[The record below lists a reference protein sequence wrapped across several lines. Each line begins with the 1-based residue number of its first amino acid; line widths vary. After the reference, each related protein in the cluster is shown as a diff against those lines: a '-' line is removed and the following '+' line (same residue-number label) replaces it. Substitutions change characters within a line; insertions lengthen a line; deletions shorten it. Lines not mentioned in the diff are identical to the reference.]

1 MKNISVRLFEVALFI
16 FAFSVVMTM
25 FLFTSGDE
33 ENTIGGF
40 TYGFYLLPLY
50 AVNLIIAIVY
60 IKRLNFTGI
69 NASVVLWLIIAFFNV
84 LFISSNKAVD
94 IIRVS
99 IWPTSFFSAYLL
111 AINNKRTLDIL
122 TKLFFIIFVFSLYF
136 FWQGKLF
143 QSAFGG
149 GMEAATNAI
158 YCLVTV
164 VPFLMFLKKKWLRL
178 VLLLIVFVSTVFSS
192 KRGATII
199 MMIAL
204 IPTMNSVFTGM
215 KNKRLKRTLIVV
227 IGVIIVF
234 VLYAVANTYVS
245 GRLLDRFNSI
255 EETGGSGRQLIWE
268 NTMENFRTSSFSG
281 QLFGHGPRG
290 VQQLGM
296 ATAAHNDFLEVL
308 YDYGI
313 LGLIVYLSI
322 HVHLIRRTIRL
333 KKTNNPLFWSFFTMY
348 IIFFVMSMVS
358 ILIPQQRYL
367 IYMAVYWGCLEGY
380 NYNVKLDNN
389 N

>member
-1 MKNISVRLFEVALFI
+1 
-16 FAFSVVMTM
+16 
-25 FLFTSGDE
+25 
-33 ENTIGGF
+33 
-40 TYGFYLLPLY
+40 
-50 AVNLIIAIVY
+50 
-60 IKRLNFTGI
+60 
-69 NASVVLWLIIAFFNV
+69 
-84 LFISSNKAVD
+84 
-94 IIRVS
+94 
-99 IWPTSFFSAYLL
+99 
-111 AINNKRTLDIL
+111 
-122 TKLFFIIFVFSLYF
+122 
-136 FWQGKLF
+136 
-143 QSAFGG
+143 
-149 GMEAATNAI
+149 
-158 YCLVTV
+158 
-164 VPFLMFLKKKWLRL
+164 
-178 VLLLIVFVSTVFSS
+178 
-192 KRGATII
+192 
-199 MMIAL
+199 
-204 IPTMNSVFTGM
+204 
-215 KNKRLKRTLIVV
+215 
-227 IGVIIVF
+227 
-234 VLYAVANTYVS
+234 
-245 GRLLDRFNSI
+245 
-255 EETGGSGRQLIWE
+255 
-268 NTMENFRTSSFSG
+268 MENFRTSSFSG

>member
-1 MKNISVRLFEVALFI
+1 MKNISIRLFEVALLI

-25 FLFTSGDE
+25 FLFTAGNE
-33 ENTIGGF
+33 ENTIFGI
-40 TYGFYLLPLY
+40 TYGFYLLPLF
-50 AVNLIIAIVY
+50 AVNLIIAVVY
-60 IKRLNFTGI
+60 INQLNFTGI
-69 NASVVLWLIIAFFNV
+69 KASVVLWLVIAILNV
-84 LFISSNKAVD
+84 LFLSSNKTVD
-94 IIRVS
+94 VIRVS
-99 IWPTSFFSAYLL
+99 LWPTSFFSAYLL
-111 AINNKRTLDIL
+111 ARNYKGTLDNL

-136 FWQGKLF
+136 FWQGKLL
-143 QSAFGG
+143 QSSFSG

-158 YCLVTV
+158 YCLVTI

-204 IPTMNSVFTGM
+204 IPTMNSVFSGM

-227 IGVIIVF
+227 IGALIVF
-234 VLYAVANTYVS
+234 ALFAVANTYVS
-245 GRLLDRFNSI
+245 GRLLDRFSSI
-255 EETGGSGRQLIWE
+255 EETGGSGRQMIWE
-268 NTMENFRTSSFSG
+268 NTMDNFRTSSFSG